1 MKKILIFLLAL
12 SAIMVARASVTKP
25 QPSETTNLSETV
37 DSLTQH
43 IQTITET
50 QEMLTVRMAE
60 TREDYMTFLTDSHE
74 TRNWTLGIISLIVG
88 VFGVAFPIISNH
100 QAKMK
105 SEKALD
111 AVRNLSQNIDNI
123 NAEIMGT
130 QKRIDDVAQQ
140 INKDRTII
148 NSQLSEITNIKK
160 QVIAFQQRSKA
171 SEKSARESQTSAM
184 INRLFSEAL
193 KEEDNNR
200 AIELYT
206 RILKLAPQETE
217 ALNNRSIVYS
227 ATKQYQLAIQDTEQY
242 IKLKP
247 DSPNGYAIMGMI
259 YSKQK
264 NYSKAIEY
272 CNIAIDKD
280 PQDIRGYRMLTN
292 IYQECTRWQDVIDT
306 LNIIAQKG
314 QLTARDY
321 NNRAY
326 AYYKLGK
333 LEIALADAN
342 ESLSMDNN
350 NDKSKASALDTRA
363 CIYMGMGPDYY
374 HSALNDFNKAIALAP
389 DLWKIY
395 ENRAD
400 LYQKMKENTPDPKQK
415 EHYKQLRLADL
426 DTFRKQK
433 NCKTNESS
441 DEE

>member
-12 SAIMVARASVTKP
+12 SATMAARASVTKP

-88 VFGVAFPIISNH
+88 AFGVAFPIISNH
-100 QAKMK
+100 QAKRK

-123 NAEIMGT
+123 NAGIMKT

-160 QVIAFQQRSKA
+160 QVIALQQRSKA
-171 SEKSARESQTSAM
+171 SENSARESQTSAM
-184 INRLFSEAL
+184 ISRLFSEAL

-206 RILKLAPQETE
+206 RILKLNPQETD
-217 ALNNRSIVYS
+217 ALNNRSIAYS
-227 ATKQYQLAIQDTEQY
+227 DTKQYQLAIQDAEQY

-247 DSPNGYAIMGMI
+247 DAPNGYAIMGMI
-259 YSKQK
+259 YSEQK
-264 NYSKAIEY
+264 NYSKAIKY
-272 CNIAIDKD
+272 CNIAIDKA
-280 PQDIRGYRMLTN
+280 PQDIRGYRTLSN
-292 IYQECTRWQDVIDT
+292 IYLDCKQWQNSIDT
-306 LNIIAQKG
+306 FNIIAQKD
-314 QLTARDY
+314 QLTAKDY

-342 ESLSMDNN
+342 ESLSMDNDDN
-350 NDKSKASALDTRA
+350 SKASVLDTRA

-400 LYQKMKENTPDPKQK
+400 LYQKMNENTPDPKQK

-441 DEE
+441 DKE